1 LDEAV
6 TIPEIFDV
14 QSAFESFLKSFQVK
28 KGEFKYRELIRQM
41 ALRNQRSLYIDFDD
55 LLIYDKRLV
64 ENLILNPANTME
76 SASKALLSVMKVE
89 NAEYARLN
97 PRLNVRFKGFPDVLP
112 LRQIRAE
119 HMNRF
124 VRIDGILTRISQV
137 RHKLVNAVFE
147 CQACHERTSV
157 EQRELNLVKPSRCVN
172 ARCRNTMAFKLIF
185 EESSYI
191 DWQKATLQERPE
203 ELPPGELPRSIEVI
217 ITDDIVDIARPGDR
231 VSISGIL
238 KPKVEVSAKGLRLSI
253 FSSVLEA
260 NCIEVQ
266 QKDSINLEITQEDI
280 AKIHELSKDP
290 MIVSRIKAS
299 IAPSIYGYDDI
310 KEAIAYMLFG
320 GEPKVLPDGVR
331 IRGDINILL
340 IGDPGT
346 AKSQLLRY
354 VAQLA
359 PRGLYTSGK
368 GTTAAGLT
376 ATVIRDK
383 STGEF
388 YLEAGALVLS
398 DGGVACIDEIDKMDE
413 KDRVAMHEAMEQ
425 QTISI
430 AKAGIVA
437 TLNARTAI
445 LAAANP
451 ILGRY
456 QPNRSLKENTNLP
469 VTILSRFDLIFPLRD
484 EPEPERDEAMTS
496 HILMLH
502 QKTESLLSPE
512 IIPPELL
519 RKYII
524 YAKSNVKPRLSD
536 EAKEKIKDFFLSM
549 RSQALSEQLPI
560 PISPRQLESLVRLA
574 EARARIRLSNVATR
588 EDSEAAIRLLMS
600 FLTKVGFD
608 ESRKAIDIDTIMTG
622 VSRSQREELQRLLDL
637 ISTMQSEVN
646 GNPID
651 EENLY
656 ERAEAEGFNRRFVEK
671 TVQQLKEQ
679 GILYSPSR
687 GKIARV

>member
-1 LDEAV
+1 MNEIV
-6 TIPEIFDV
+6 TISEMFDI
-14 QSAFESFLKSFQVK
+14 QSVFESFLKSFQAK

-41 ALRNQRSLYIDFDD
+41 VLRNQRSLYVDFDD
-55 LLIYDKRLV
+55 ILIYDKRLV
-64 ENLILNPANTME
+64 EYLLLNPTKTIE
-76 SASKALLSVMKVE
+76 SASRALLSVMKVE

-112 LRQIRAE
+112 LRQVRAE
-119 HMNRF
+119 HVNRF

-147 CQACHERTSV
+147 CQVCHERIAV
-157 EQRELNLVKPSRCVN
+157 EQRELNLVKPNRCVN
-172 ARCRNTMAFKLIF
+172 ARCKNTVAFKLVF

-191 DWQKATLQERPE
+191 DWQKATLQEKPE

-231 VSISGIL
+231 VSILGIL
-238 KPKVEVSAKGLRLSI
+238 KPRVEVSAKGLRLSV

-280 AKIHELSKDP
+280 AKIHELSRDL

-299 IAPSIYGYDDI
+299 VAPSIYGYDDI

-320 GEPKVLPDGVR
+320 GEPKILPDGVR

-383 STGEF
+383 STGEY

-398 DGGVACIDEIDKMDE
+398 DGGIACIDEIDKMDE

-425 QTISI
+425 QTVSI

-456 QPNRSLKENTNLP
+456 QPNRSLRENTNLP
-469 VTILSRFDLIFPLRD
+469 ITILSRFDLIFPLRD

-502 QKTESLLSPE
+502 QRTESSLSPE

-524 YAKSNVKPRLSD
+524 YAKANVRPRLSD
-536 EAKEKIKDFFLSM
+536 EAKEKIKEFFLNM
-549 RSQALSEQLPI
+549 RTQALSEQLPI

-574 EARARIRLSNVATR
+574 EARARIRLSNIVTR
-588 EDSEAAIRLLMS
+588 EDSEAVIRLLMS

-608 ESRKAIDIDTIMTG
+608 ESRKAIDIDKIMTG

-637 ISTMQSEVN
+637 ISTMQSEVD

-651 EENLY
+651 EEKFY
-656 ERAEAEGFNRRFVEK
+656 ERAEAEGFTRRFVEK
-671 TVQQLKEQ
+671 TIHQLKEQ

>member
-1 LDEAV
+1 MNEGV
-6 TIPEIFDV
+6 TISEIFDI

-28 KGEFKYRELIRQM
+28 KGEFKYRELVRQM
-41 ALRNQRSLYIDFDD
+41 ALRNQRSLYVNFDD

-64 ENLILNPANTME
+64 EHLHLDPAKTIE
-76 SASKALLSVMKVE
+76 SASRALLSVMKVE
-89 NAEYARLN
+89 DPEYARLN
-97 PRLNVRFKGFPDVLP
+97 PRLNVRFKDSPDILP
-112 LRQIRAE
+112 LRQVRAE
-119 HMNRF
+119 HINRF
-124 VRIDGILTRISQV
+124 VRIDGILTRMSQV
-137 RHKLVNAVFE
+137 KHKLVNAVFE
-147 CQACHERTSV
+147 CQICHERIAV
-157 EQRELNLVKPSRCVN
+157 EQRELNLVKPSRCAN
-172 ARCRNTMAFKLIF
+172 ARCRNTVAFKLIF
-185 EESSYI
+185 EKSSYI
-191 DWQKATLQERPE
+191 DWQKAVLQEKPE

-231 VSISGIL
+231 VSIAGIL
-238 KPKVEVSAKGLRLSI
+238 KPRVEVSAKGLRLSI
-253 FSSVLEA
+253 LSSILEA

-266 QKDSINLEITQEDI
+266 QKDLINLEITQEDI
-280 AKIHELSKDP
+280 AKIRELSRDP
-290 MIVSRIKAS
+290 MIVSKIKAS

-320 GEPKVLPDGVR
+320 GEPKILPDGVR
-331 IRGDINILL
+331 TRGDINILL

-398 DGGVACIDEIDKMDE
+398 DGGISCIDEIDKMDE

-437 TLNARTAI
+437 TLNARAAI

-456 QPNRSLKENTNLP
+456 QPNRSLRENTNLP

-484 EPEPERDEAMTS
+484 EPEPERDEAMAS

-502 QKTESLLSPE
+502 QKTDSSLPPE
-512 IIPPELL
+512 IIPTELL

-524 YAKSNVKPRLSD
+524 YAKANVRPRLSD
-536 EAKEKIKDFFLSM
+536 EAKEKIKEFFLSM
-549 RSQALSEQLPI
+549 RAQALSEQLPI

-574 EARARIRLSNVATR
+574 EARAKIRLSSIATR
-588 EDSEAAIRLLMS
+588 EDSEAVIRLLMS

-608 ESRKAIDIDTIMTG
+608 ESRKAIDIDTIMIG

-637 ISTMQSEVN
+637 ISTMQSEVD

-651 EENLY
+651 EEKIY

-671 TVQQLKEQ
+671 TIHQLKEQ
-679 GILYSPSR
+679 GILYSPFPR
-687 GKIARV
+687 KIARV